1 MDKIFRADYEEFFYF
16 IFFFFTENAALIV
29 TLIFRLYCLQFSDS
43 RVGSLLLSFINDMK
57 TF

>member
-1 MDKIFRADYEEFFYF
+1 MFKWIRYLEQIIYFVF
-16 IFFFFTENAALIV
+16 IFTGNAALIV
-29 TLIFRLYCLQFSDS
+29 TLIFRLYSDS

>member
-1 MDKIFRADYEEFFYF
+1 MDKIFRADYAEFYF
-16 IFFFFTENAALIV
+16 VFILIFTGNAALIV

-43 RVGSLLLSFINDMK
+43 RVGSLLISFINDMK

>member
-1 MDKIFRADYEEFFYF
+1 MFKWIRYLEQIIYFVF
-16 IFFFFTENAALIV
+16 IFTGNAALIV

-43 RVGSLLLSFINDMK
+43 RVGSLLLSLINDMK